1 MDGIRR
7 ASEIIMMAGVAFRRR
22 AAISLAMASQTIQAD
37 VSAGQGEIGLIVI
50 ESAFIP
56 TAGSMAVF
64 TGRGII
70 LGDVIFR
77 LFVVLLVAGI
87 AERGR
92 PCVHPVGVAF
102 GAIGR
107 NVRSGQRIAGL
118 GVMIET

>member
-1 MDGIRR
+1 MNGIDR
-7 ASEIIMMAGVAFRRR
+7 AGEIVVMAGIAGRRR
-22 AAISLAMASQTIQAD
+22 AGVSLAVAIQTIQAG

-56 TAGSMAVF
+56 TAGIMAVF

-77 LFVVLLVAGI
+77 LFVVLLVTGI

-92 PCVHPVGVAF
+92 AGIHSVGVAF

-107 NVRSGQRIAGL
+107 NVRSGQLIARL
-118 GVMIET
+118 RGVIEA